1 MIGKFDEKTKAR
13 FELIQFRAN
22 FDLMY
27 GQGGGS
33 QRVSKGAERE
43 TFCALARALASF
55 ELKTL
60 HSPRICSSFDTI
72 V

>member
-43 TFCALARALASF
+43 TLLRPCSRAGFL
-55 ELKTL
+55 
-60 HSPRICSSFDTI
+60 
-72 V
+72 